1 MARVASRRVRA
12 RVALRGLEV
21 WVRIPRPY
29 ELSEPFREAGG
40 VWDREVWAWRFPLSR
55 FAGVV
60 RHLEGDEGELVK
72 VLQGNAFFA
81 YALAQEA
88 ERESPLLH
96 PEQQEEA
103 WQVLG
108 SLSGAFLP
116 GGRWGFVLAS
126 GTGTGKTYVYAR
138 VLQAVLGVGLP
149 ALLVVPNEDLI
160 RQTREVLSRFG
171 VAEGEAFRITTYAR
185 LRPEEAWCRVLVLD
199 EAHLAKRAYGSEGS
213 ARGMRALEAA
223 WRALFT
229 LYATATPFDRP
240 WEARY
245 LLEPT
250 GFVPY
255 RLFTCFMRQF
265 AVYTRE
271 RYRGG
276 REFYFAGGIEDLAR
290 FHGYL
295 RDRNLLTK
303 RLFRPPEGLVAY
315 EVPLLE
321 VPEEAKAL
329 LAEVR
334 RRLKAAAYRA
344 PQEER
349 GIVMAQRTLLSRAI
363 LERIK
368 LRAALPLVAGLLE
381 EGWHVLLFVQ
391 YRSDKTL
398 DLTSP
403 EAVEAF
409 LQDAEE
415 RGLKGALHRHLAPA
429 LKGLGLTLPSP
440 VAMVREAFGG
450 LGEDLAFYTGA
461 ETGSA
466 LRRTKA
472 AWDEGRVRLLL
483 ATAGKGGVG
492 LSFHDTTGKR
502 PTAQIVLTL
511 PWTATGLDQVLGRVV
526 RLGMKSPVRI
536 LFPAAP
542 VPFEQQLAATVAQS
556 LRTLG
561 YAVRGGE
568 GVVPERVV
576 EAFLYDLAA
585 VDLMGFLRLLEAEE
599 SLSKAPREEEEAS
612 SLEVPLPPSG

>member
-1 MARVASRRVRA
+1 MGHGLAVEALRAAGTKRVGIVLNFAPVYGEDPEAVDVADRYHNRYFLDPILGRGYPESPFQDPPPTPNLSRDLELVARPLDFLGVNYYAPVRVAPGTGPLPVRYLPPEGPVTA
-12 RVALRGLEV
+12 MGWEVYPKGLYHLLKHLGREVPWPLYITENGAAYPDLWTGEAVVEDPERVAYL
-21 WVRIPRPY
+21 
-29 ELSEPFREAGG
+29 
-40 VWDREVWAWRFPLSR
+40 
-55 FAGVV
+55 
-60 RHLEGDEGELVK
+60 
-72 VLQGNAFFA
+72 
-81 YALAQEA
+81 
-88 ERESPLLH
+88 
-96 PEQQEEA
+96 
-103 WQVLG
+103 
-108 SLSGAFLP
+108 
-116 GGRWGFVLAS
+116 
-126 GTGTGKTYVYAR
+126 
-138 VLQAVLGVGLP
+138 
-149 ALLVVPNEDLI
+149 
-160 RQTREVLSRFG
+160 
-171 VAEGEAFRITTYAR
+171 
-185 LRPEEAWCRVLVLD
+185 
-199 EAHLAKRAYGSEGS
+199 EAHV
-213 ARGMRALEAA
+213 EAA

-255 RLFTCFMRQF
+255 RLFTRFMRQF

-599 SLSKAPREEEEAS
+599 SLSKAPREEEAS